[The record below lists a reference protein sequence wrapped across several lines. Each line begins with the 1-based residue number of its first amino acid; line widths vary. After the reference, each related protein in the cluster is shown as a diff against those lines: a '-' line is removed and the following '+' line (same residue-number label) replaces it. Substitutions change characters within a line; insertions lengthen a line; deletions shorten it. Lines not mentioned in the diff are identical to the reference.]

1 MTNSTETRLA
11 TVAATVGEEIK
22 TFRSNAVTLENRST
36 PFARS
41 LLASVVS
48 GLSTVSLLEAAV
60 INAFANPKNA
70 KGKPIA
76 KVSGL
81 RDCVGG
87 KAVYQTWKSF
97 VSIVDCIDGDAPT
110 DVEQDDGTVVSV
122 GSGSIR
128 KAVTGFILSEADAPK
143 TLGALNTFI
152 ADALKAHYALTMP
165 SNADAEADNA
175 DAAEAKAD
183 APAPVSMSLRERA
196 EQLLVALNA
205 ADNDAVNEAYDAIA
219 AIAEALNARI
229 EQDAPAEQELVA
241 AE

>member
-1 MTNSTETRLA
+1 MTVTLA
-11 TVAATVGEEIK
+11 TVAATVADEIK

-60 INAFANPKNA
+60 IHAFGNPKNA

-110 DVEQDDGTVVSV
+110 EVEQEDGTTITV
-122 GSGSIR
+122 GEGLIR
-128 KAVTGFILSEADAPK
+128 KAVTGFILGEADAPK
-143 TLGALNTFI
+143 TLGALNKLIT
-152 ADALKAHYALTMP
+152 DTLKAHYALTMP
-165 SNADAEADNA
+165 SNEEAEADNA
-175 DAAEAKAD
+175 EAD
-183 APAPVSMSLRERA
+183 ADNAAPVASSSLSLRERA
-196 EQLLVALNA
+196 EQLLVAFNA
-205 ADNDAVNEAYDAIA
+205 ADATARDEAFEAIA
-219 AIAEALNARI
+219 ALFEAVDADTKAR
-229 EQDAPAEQELVA
+229 AGVEQEEKQLA
-241 AE
+241 DA